1 MTPLHA
7 AALAYAARG
16 VPVFPV
22 EVGGK
27 RPLAGS
33 RSYNEATT
41 DLDRINQLW
50 GAGAEFNIGTVPAAS
65 GLRVVDVDDKNGHHG
80 SASWA
85 ALCPEA
91 PATLTVRTPSGGL
104 HLYFRGTM
112 RPSAGK
118 LGDGLDIRSED
129 SYVLLPPSTIAGVA
143 YTVINHASPAPWPL
157 AEAVVVD
164 HEPAK
169 APEGVELDPFS
180 VDGYEWG
187 PDLITRTIEHDG
199 PAEVGRSL
207 NQRTLELAM
216 RLGDGP
222 QYGYAISEDEAVA
235 LMLEWWSNADR
246 IEETVRN
253 AYRSRENP
261 LGCGQVGSASRTYD
275 PALGVRPYN
284 PERPQVG
291 RLEQIIPEPPAPP
304 KLTGLVNGSTIML
317 KSVTWFWPGWLA
329 AGKLQILGGQAGA
342 GKSTIG
348 FSLLAQFTAG
358 GHWPDGSDI
367 RPSGDVLIWSGEDD
381 AADTILPRFIAAGG
395 NRNRVWFPGRVSRPD
410 GHSRA
415 FDPAVDMAGLA
426 ELVQAHPEIKVVMI
440 DPIVSAVG
448 GDSHN
453 NAETRK
459 SLQPVVDFA
468 VATGTA
474 VLGITHFTK
483 GTQGKTPL
491 DRITGSLAFGAMSR
505 VVWGAEEGETTDDP
519 RKLVR
524 IKSNIGRTGDGFT
537 YTLQRVPLPRLK
549 LPAALTGAHPLLA
562 APSEA
567 QRVVWGPAIEGS
579 AQQLLQGGEGNKE
592 AQAILFLQTRLSNG
606 AVLERDMRKLAGDEG
621 LTDGTLKRAK
631 KKLGVMSKKGEGSDA
646 APWYWLLPPPA
657 E

>member
-1 MTPLHA
+1 MSPLHK

-22 EVGGK
+22 GQDK
-27 RPLAGS
+27 RPLPGS
-33 RSYNEATT
+33 RGHKDATT
-41 DLDRINQLW
+41 DPERINMWYAQS
-50 GAGAEFNIGTVPAAS
+50 EHNIATVPALS
-65 GLRVVDVDDKNGHHG
+65 GLRVVDIDDKNGHHG

-91 PATLTVRTPSGGL
+91 VETLTVRTPSGGL
-104 HLYFRGTM
+104 HLYFQGTM
-112 RPSAGK
+112 RPSAGR
-118 LGDGLDIRSED
+118 LGDGLDVRSED
-129 SYVLLPPSTIAGVA
+129 SYVLLPPSIIDGVA
-143 YTVINHASPAPWPL
+143 YEIINSAPPAPWPL
-157 AEAVVVD
+157 AEELVAH

-169 APEGVELDPFS
+169 APEGVEE
-180 VDGYEWG
+180 VDDEAWACA
-187 PDLITRTIEHDG
+187 LISLTIAYYGD
-199 PAEVGRSL
+199 AIVGNSL

-222 QYGYAISEDEAVA
+222 QYGYTISENAA
-235 LMLEWWSNADR
+235 IAIMLEHWSNADR

-261 LGCGQVGSASRTYD
+261 LGCGPPGSMSRSYD
-275 PALGVRPYN
+275 PILGVRPYD
-284 PERPQVG
+284 PEPPQVERPEQV
-291 RLEQIIPEPPAPP
+291 IPEPPGPP
-304 KLTGLVNGSTIML
+304 KVEGLINGGSIAMTRL
-317 KSVTWFWPGWLA
+317 QWLWPGWLA
-329 AGKLQILGGQAGA
+329 AGKLHILGGQAGA

-348 FSLLAQFTAG
+348 FSLLAQVSVG
-358 GHWPDGSDI
+358 GLLPDNS
-367 RPSGDVLIWSGEDD
+367 RAPLGDVLIWSGEDD
-381 AADTILPRFIAAGG
+381 VADTILPRLVAAGG
-395 NRNRVWFPGRVSRPD
+395 DCTRVWFPGRVSRSD

-415 FDPAVDMAGLA
+415 FDPAMDMAGLT
-426 ELVQAHPEIKVVMI
+426 ELVRQHPAIKVVLI

-505 VVWGAEEGETTDDP
+505 IVWGAEEGETPEEP

-537 YTLQRVPLPRLK
+537 YTLQRVPV
-549 LPAALTGAHPLLA
+549 
-562 APSEA
+562 PSGEA
-567 QRVVWGPAIEGS
+567 QRVVWGSAIEGS

-592 AQAILFLQTRLSNG
+592 AQAVLFLQTRLGNG
-606 AVLERDMRKLAGDEG
+606 AVLERDMRKFADDEG
-621 LTDGTLKRAK
+621 LTESTLKRAK
-631 KKLGVMSKKGEGSDA
+631 KKLGVVSKKGEGSA
-646 APWYWLLPPPA
+646 NPPWYWSLPSPGGVD
-657 E
+657 